1 VKKTLQN
8 TWAVLTRKEKTEF
21 TLLLMLD
28 LLISILDILSLVL
41 LFWIIQFYIDP
52 NENANLSI
60 LPEWLADRKSIAF
73 IAIFFFLFTLK
84 NVAGFLIT
92 KAHYKFISKV
102 TVRISET
109 NMILYQQS
117 SFTDFVNV
125 DSSVFIRKIAY
136 RPFEF
141 GQYML
146 SGIQQI
152 MTQVFLIT
160 AAVIT
165 ILIFNAKLFL
175 FLLVILLPPVI
186 VVFYFIK
193 KSLSKSRKQIQSS
206 SERSFKYLFDALK
219 GYVEGNVFG
228 KNNFFLKRF
237 IQAREQYSRHLFHS
251 FSLQHLPN
259 RVIEI
264 FAVMG
269 LFILIA
275 IAKWTTDGGSTTDFL
290 TIGAFMAAAYKIIPG
305 MVKIINANGQIKA
318 YEYAM
323 NELMTE
329 QTAGRSFNS
338 PVVDSIHTLEFHQVH
353 FSYSAQPMLSDI
365 NFKVTRNDFAGI
377 TGISGKGKTSI
388 LNLILGFLP
397 AADGEILVNGSP
409 VNDQQLRS
417 LWPQLAYVR
426 QQSFFIHDTVLR
438 NITLEEENPDLQRL
452 NAAVESSGLATML
465 ADIPE
470 GLQKIITE
478 NGKNISG
485 GQQQRVAIAR
495 ALYKNAP
502 VLLLDEPFNELDEA
516 SEISLLHHLQ
526 KIASEGRIVVLIT
539 HSRKSLAYCNK
550 IICLDE
556 QQ

>member
-1 VKKTLQN
+1 VKNTLQK
-8 TWAVLTRKEKTEF
+8 TWAVLSRKEKTEF
-21 TLLLMLD
+21 TFLVLLD
-28 LLISILDILSLVL
+28 LLISIVDILSLVL

-52 NENANLSI
+52 GEHAYLSI
-60 LPEWLADRKSIAF
+60 LPGWVTDKNSIAF

-84 NVAGFLIT
+84 NVAGFAIS

-109 NMILYQQS
+109 NMLRYQQS
-117 SFTDFVNV
+117 SFADFITV

-152 MTQVFLIT
+152 LTQSFLIF

-165 ILIFNAKLFL
+165 ILIFNGRLFL
-175 FLLVILLPPVI
+175 FLLMILLPPVI

-193 KSLSKSRKQIQSS
+193 KRLSKSRQQIQSS

-219 GYVEGNVFG
+219 GYVEGNVHG
-228 KNNFFLKRF
+228 RNKFFLTRF
-237 IQAREQYSRHLFHS
+237 VDARAEYSRHLFHS

-275 IAKWTTDGGSTTDFL
+275 LAKWTADNGSATDFL

-305 MVKIINANGQIKA
+305 MVRIINANGQIQA
-318 YEYAM
+318 YEFAM
-323 NELMTE
+323 NELME
-329 QTAGRSFNS
+329 EEVVSKS
-338 PVVDSIHTLEFHQVH
+338 PVSAVVEEIQSLEFRHVD
-353 FSYSAQPMLSDI
+353 FSYTEKDMLNDI
-365 NFKVTRNDFAGI
+365 NFKVNRTDFAGI
-377 TGISGKGKTSI
+377 SGISGKGKTTI
-388 LNLILGFLP
+388 LNLLLGFLRP
-397 AADGEILVNGSP
+397 GSGEII
-409 VNDQQLRS
+409 VNDSRVRDQELRFF
-417 LWPQLAYVR
+417 WPQISYVR
-426 QQSFFIHDTVLR
+426 QQTFFIHDTLLR
-438 NITLEEENPDLQRL
+438 NITLEEGNHDMQRL
-452 NAAVESSGLATML
+452 EIALEMSGLHSML

-485 GQQQRVAIAR
+485 GQQQRIAIAR
-495 ALYKNAP
+495 AVYKKAR
-502 VLLLDEPFNELDEA
+502 LILLDEPFNELDEA
-516 SEISLLHHLQ
+516 SETLLLQHLSR
-526 KIASEGRIVVLIT
+526 IAREGCIVILIT
-539 HSRKSLAYCNK
+539 HNQKSLGYCNK
-550 IICLDE
+550 IISLDE
-556 QQ
+556 PA